1 MSGVLKVK
9 GFVFAL
15 LTLICVSPVLGEEQV
30 YPEAKEW
37 PKYAEFEWGMSEDE
51 VHEACAKKKF
61 ERIPAPNTTNKSD
74 YRAKGQIL
82 GRDAIITPYYKSEKF
97 ERSNGKGLIR
107 KGLDLKSLSLRWEKL
122 EKEDGEELF
131 DKLQK
136 TLRDKYGP
144 SKVVPSPDS
153 SYGNGKFRRWGAS
166 GMPGYFCLSL
176 YFYSPTDTAI
186 ISKSGELVI
195 KTKRSDKKEI
205 VIYYKS
211 KSNLK
216 DLEKQNIQAKER
228 EKRAKERAK
237 EQEKDF

>member
-1 MSGVLKVK
+1 MLKVK
-9 GFVFAL
+9 DFVFAL
-15 LTLICVSPVLGEEQV
+15 LTLIWFSPVLGEERTI

-37 PKYAEFEWGMSEDE
+37 PKYAGFEWGMSEDE
-51 VHEACAKKKF
+51 FYEACAKKKF
-61 ERIPAPNTTNKSD
+61 ERIPAPNTSNKSD

-97 ERSNGKGLIR
+97 DRSNAKGLIK
-107 KGLDLKSLSLRWEKL
+107 KGLDLKSLSLRWKKL

-144 SKVVPSPDS
+144 SKDVPNDDS
-153 SYGNGKFRRWGAS
+153 LEDNGKLRRWGAPD
-166 GMPGYFCLSL
+166 MPGYSCLSL
-176 YFYSPTDTAI
+176 KFYSPTDTAI

-205 VIYYKS
+205 LIFYTS
-211 KSNLK
+211 KSVLK

>member
-1 MSGVLKVK
+1 MLKVK
-9 GFVFAL
+9 DFVFTL
-15 LTLICVSPVLGEEQV
+15 LTLICVSPVVGEEQV
-30 YPEAKEW
+30 FPEAKEW

-51 VHEACAKKKF
+51 FFEACAKKKF
-61 ERIPAPNTTNKSD
+61 ERIPAPNTSNKSD

-82 GRDAIITPYYKSEKF
+82 GRDAIITPWYESEKF
-97 ERSNGKGLIR
+97 ERSNGKGRIR
-107 KGLDLKSLSLRWEKL
+107 KGLDLKSLSLVWKEL

-131 DKLQK
+131 DKLEK

-153 SYGNGKFRRWGAS
+153 SYGNGKFRRWGAPD
-166 GMPGYFCLSL
+166 MPGYFCLSL
-176 YFYSPTDTAI
+176 YFYSPTNSVI
-186 ISKSGELVI
+186 IGKPGELVL
-195 KTKRSDKKEI
+195 KTKRSDKKTIEI
-205 VIYYKS
+205 FYNS

-216 DLEKQNIQAKER
+216 GLEKHNIQAKER